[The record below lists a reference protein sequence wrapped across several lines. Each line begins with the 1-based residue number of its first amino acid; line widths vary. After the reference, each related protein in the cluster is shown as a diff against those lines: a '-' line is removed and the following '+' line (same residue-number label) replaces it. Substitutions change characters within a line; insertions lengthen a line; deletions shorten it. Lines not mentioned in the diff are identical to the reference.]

1 MRELLGNI
9 EDLKDYHKK
18 VILPK
23 LEHACTDP
31 CKMRYVLGPIIYIIM
46 FAKSS
51 L

>member
-31 CKMRYVLGPIIYIIM
+31 CKMRYVLGPIIYIILI
-46 FAKSS
+46 AKNS